1 MLQKLKQLYMDILI
15 NNTRSRVEDSI
26 ERNHLYTNY
35 NIVSLPNL
43 NMKHTNE
50 KFVST
55 IYENNKDVSVL
66 FSFTSTSE
74 NKKRL
79 DIKNTKFTINQLSLD
94 LTDIYLQK
102 EGLTYKLWDIE
113 SGIGGYPK
121 TSPFLD
127 HTNYN
132 TGPFLQVKLIGN
144 PIPEQYEHLVSNLKF
159 VKISRIDIIDKNWEL
174 EEIKPFRHVED
185 LRYTVLTGT
194 DRFIHIYYEYT
205 DFEEAQLQ
213 YDNQQLVKKYQQ
225 EKDQHERRIRQDI
238 VNLVEGKD
246 NKE

>member
-1 MLQKLKQLYMDILI
+1 MFQNLKQLYMDILTD
-15 NNTRSRVEDSI
+15 NTRSRVEDSI

-35 NIVSLPNL
+35 NIISLPNL

-55 IYENNKDVSVL
+55 IYENDEDVSVL
-66 FSFTSTSE
+66 FSITSTSE
-74 NKKRL
+74 NKEPL
-79 DIKNTKFTINQLSLD
+79 DIKNTKFTITQLSLD

-102 EGLTYKLWDIE
+102 EGLTFKLWNIE
-113 SGIGGYPK
+113 DGIGGYPK

-132 TGPFLQVKLIGN
+132 TRPFLQIKLISN
-144 PIPEQYEHLVSNLKF
+144 PIPEQYEHLISNLKF
-159 VKISRIDIIDKNWEL
+159 VKISRIDIVDKDWEL
-174 EEIKPFRHVED
+174 EGIKPFRHVED

-194 DRFIHIYYEYT
+194 DRFIHIYYDYT
-205 DFEEAQLQ
+205 DFEEAQIQ
-213 YDNQQLVKKYQQ
+213 YDNQQFVKKCQK
-225 EKDQHERRIRQDI
+225 EKEQREQHIRQDI

-246 NKE
+246 TK

>member
-15 NNTRSRVEDSI
+15 DNTRSRVENSI

-43 NMKHTNE
+43 NLKHTNE

-55 IYENNKDVSVL
+55 IYENDEDVSVL
-66 FSFTSTSE
+66 FSITSTSK
-74 NKKRL
+74 NKEPL
-79 DIKNTKFTINQLSLD
+79 DIKNTKFTITQLSLD

-102 EGLTYKLWDIE
+102 EGLTFKLWNIE
-113 SGIGGYPK
+113 DGIGGYPK

-132 TGPFLQVKLIGN
+132 TGPFLQVKLISN
-144 PIPEQYEHLVSNLKF
+144 PIPEQYEHLTSNLKF
-159 VKISRIDIIDKNWEL
+159 VKISRIDIVDKDWEL
-174 EEIKPFRHVED
+174 EGIKPFRHVED

-194 DRFIHIYYEYT
+194 DRFIHIYYDYT
-205 DFEEAQLQ
+205 DFEEAQIQ
-213 YDNQQLVKKYQQ
+213 YDNQQFVKKCQQ
-225 EKDQHERRIRQDI
+225 EKDQREQRIRQDI
-238 VNLVEGKD
+238 INLVEGKD
-246 NKE
+246 TK

>member
-15 NNTRSRVEDSI
+15 NNTRSQVESSI
-26 ERNHLYTNY
+26 KRNHLYTNH
-35 NIVSLPNL
+35 NVVSLPNL

-50 KFVST
+50 KLIST
-55 IYENNKDVSVL
+55 IYENDKDVSVL
-66 FSFTSTSE
+66 FSFTSKDKE
-74 NKKRL
+74 RL
-79 DIKNTKFTINQLSLD
+79 DIKNTKFTVNQLFLD

-144 PIPEQYEHLVSNLKF
+144 PIPEQYEHLASNLKF
-159 VKISRIDIIDKNWEL
+159 VKISRIDIVDKDWEL
-174 EEIKPFRHVED
+174 EGIKLFRRIED

-194 DRFIHIYYEYT
+194 DRFIHIYYDYT
-205 DFEEAQLQ
+205 DFEEAQIQ
-213 YDNQQLVKKYQQ
+213 YDNQQFVKKCQQ
-225 EKDQHERRIRQDI
+225 EKDQREQRIRQDI

-246 NKE
+246 TKE

>member
-15 NNTRSRVEDSI
+15 DNTRSRVESSI
-26 ERNHLYTNY
+26 KQNHLYSSH

-50 KFVST
+50 KLIST

-66 FSFTSTSE
+66 FSFTSE
-74 NKKRL
+74 NKEPF
-79 DIKNTKFTINQLSLD
+79 DIKNTKFTITQLSLD

-102 EGLTYKLWDIE
+102 DGLTFKLWNIND
-113 SGIGGYPK
+113 GIGGYPK

-132 TGPFLQVKLIGN
+132 TGPLFQVKLIDN

-159 VKISRIDIIDKNWEL
+159 VKISRINIVDKDWEL
-174 EEIKPFRHVED
+174 EAIKPFRHAED

-194 DRFIHIYYEYT
+194 DRFIHIYYEFT
-205 DFEEAQLQ
+205 DFEEAQIQ
-213 YDNQQLVKKYQQ
+213 YDNQQFVKKCQQ
-225 EKDQHERRIRQDI
+225 EKTN
-238 VNLVEGKD
+238 VNNVLDKTF
-246 NKE
+246 

>member
-15 NNTRSRVEDSI
+15 NNTRSQVENSI

-43 NMKHTNE
+43 NLKHTNE

-55 IYENNKDVSVL
+55 IYENDKDVSVL
-66 FSFTSTSE
+66 FSITSTSE
-74 NKKRL
+74 NKEPL
-79 DIKNTKFTINQLSLD
+79 DIKNTKFTITQLSLD

-102 EGLTYKLWDIE
+102 EGLTFKLWNIE
-113 SGIGGYPK
+113 DGIGGYPK

-132 TGPFLQVKLIGN
+132 TGPFLQIKLIRN
-144 PIPEQYEHLVSNLKF
+144 PIPEQYEHLTSNLKF
-159 VKISRIDIIDKNWEL
+159 VKISRIDIVDKDWEL
-174 EEIKPFRHVED
+174 EGIKPFRRVED

-194 DRFIHIYYEYT
+194 DRFIHIYYDYT
-205 DFEEAQLQ
+205 DFEEAQIQ
-213 YDNQQLVKKYQQ
+213 YDNQQFVKKYQQ
-225 EKDQHERRIRQDI
+225 EKDQREQRIRQDI
-238 VNLVEGKD
+238 VNLVKGKD
-246 NKE
+246 TK

>member
-15 NNTRSRVEDSI
+15 DNTRSRVESSI

-55 IYENNKDVSVL
+55 IYENDKDVSVL
-66 FSFTSTSE
+66 FSITSTSE
-74 NKKRL
+74 NKERL
-79 DIKNTKFTINQLSLD
+79 DIKNTTFTINQLSLD

-102 EGLTYKLWDIE
+102 EGLVYKLWDIE

-132 TGPFLQVKLIGN
+132 TGPFFQVKLIGN
-144 PIPEQYEHLVSNLKF
+144 PIPEQYEHLASNLKF
-159 VKISRIDIIDKNWEL
+159 VKISRIDIVDKDWEL
-174 EEIKPFRHVED
+174 EAIKPFRRVED

-194 DRFIHIYYEYT
+194 DRFIHIYYDYT
-205 DFEEAQLQ
+205 GFEEAQIQ
-213 YDNQQLVKKYQQ
+213 YDNQQFVKKCQQ
-225 EKDQHERRIRQDI
+225 ERDQREQRIRQDI
-238 VNLVEGKD
+238 VNLVEGK
-246 NKE
+246 NTK

>member
-15 NNTRSRVEDSI
+15 DNTRSRIENSI
-26 ERNHLYTNY
+26 KRNHLYTNH
-35 NIVSLPNL
+35 NVVSLPNL
-43 NMKHTNE
+43 NMKHINE
-50 KFVST
+50 KLIST
-55 IYENNKDVSVL
+55 IYENNKDVSIL
-66 FSFTSTSE
+66 FSFTSTSKDKE
-74 NKKRL
+74 RL
-79 DIKNTKFTINQLSLD
+79 DIKNTKFTVNQLFLD

-159 VKISRIDIIDKNWEL
+159 VKISRIDIVDKDWEL
-174 EEIKPFRHVED
+174 EGIKPFRRVED

-205 DFEEAQLQ
+205 DFEEAQIQ
-213 YDNQQLVKKYQQ
+213 YDNQQFVKKCQQ
-225 EKDQHERRIRQDI
+225 ERDQHEHRIRQDI
-238 VNLVEGKD
+238 LNLVEGKD
-246 NKE
+246 TKK